1 MHILCTTLRCFL
13 LALRGFD
20 SLLQLERNAAP
31 LRVRAA
37 AIRGTA
43 FPPSPIKF
51 IMSRSL
57 STPHDFS
64 ALSNEWATHLRL
76 PRPVNPS
83 GALPVLTEE
92 QLWKGLEYKLRNP
105 TAFVAM
111 LSASKTIV
119 DNGLWGLT
127 LSRRRA
133 RGLRAAVLTRLERM
147 YMEMSTGLRI
157 TNIVS
162 YGAEDEL
169 LLTYSFGNGLP
180 GVPADKPRP
189 SAKELNRDAIIGKA
203 MDKGIKTFRELAKE
217 GKL

>member
-1 MHILCTTLRCFL
+1 MGHSF
-13 LALRGFD
+13 
-20 SLLQLERNAAP
+20 
-31 LRVRAA
+31 
-37 AIRGTA
+37 AIT
-43 FPPSPIKF
+43 
-51 IMSRSL
+51 
-57 STPHDFS
+57 
-64 ALSNEWATHLRL
+64 
-76 PRPVNPS
+76 RPVNPL

-119 DNGLWGLT
+119 DNGDKMTRELT
-127 LSRRRA
+127 MGPNTFTEESEGYA
-133 RGLRAAVLTRLERM
+133 PTIM

-180 GVPADKPRP
+180 GVPADKPKP
-189 SAKELNRDAIIGKA
+189 SAKELNAIIGKA
-203 MDKGIKTFRELAKE
+203 MDKGIETFRELAKE